1 MPESFQSTS
10 HKEANYNRPDQVW
23 TCGGEHHDCPCY
35 LGPDR
40 RGRCRAGKELDGR
53 TSGQCLPRKIGSRWL
68 CTREET
74 HSAPP
79 CEEGP
84 LPDGSCCKTVARC
97 RPVRSLRSR
106 RKTLT
111 IAVSAMTVAVLIIA
125 YTTSPRDDGE
135 APSVLSAGHLSSNHS
150 FLQTKCSECH
160 SNEPLTP
167 ARISALHSVTAQ
179 HRAISDGRLCL
190 ECHDTIGGT
199 DGQFAFH
206 PHTSDMTRTTPGKR
220 GQSKSSDLV
229 MIAASALGA
238 GRAENN
244 SIHCATC
251 HKEHHGAGSKITEL
265 SDRQCQTCH
274 ENQFKSFS
282 DGHPEFRESIY
293 PYKRRNAIRFDH
305 YSHYQKHFHSTLED
319 HPGRVPEGYNPN
331 ARHMESVSCN
341 SCHAPDPS
349 GENMTVKPFEV
360 SCAQCHE
367 ESTRGGE
374 PFPFLAFPA
383 LNTGL
388 LDNKLRNQ
396 KSPRSLGTWIED
408 SPNTIPWPT
417 LQLLPEDAR
426 EAWKRLRSNNIQPFD
441 SSLPDLDD
449 KSVDDLERLAWA
461 IKSLARDLSQN
472 NPQANPSNKIGHE
485 ELSRRLQET
494 GFDEPEKLIAGL
506 PASLVD
512 TMRRG
517 FSEQDY
523 IRLLKEVDA
532 YRGGSPPAPV
542 DPETP
547 EKTQAAEGSPDTS
560 SGEGKEDTGENFGE
574 DTGESFGEDTGE
586 SFGEDT
592 GESFGEDPDEPS
604 EEAEKPGTASGE
616 LSPIDPETWASQ
628 GGWFQQFGV
637 VSYRSRGH
645 ADPLIRDWLDAL
657 VSRVDDPLARAQLAD
672 GFDFR
677 RGSAAST
684 TGQCFKCHSVDETR
698 DQNNNLVGARINW
711 HSITELR
718 PHGSL
723 TRYKHSTH
731 LLLTDCRSCHST
743 RQNAAPDAYLQA
755 FPGENDWDHSAN
767 WSKKANPGTFQSNF
781 SIIRKN
787 DCAQCHNPFKAG
799 ELCTQCHKY
808 HRPREQSGFLGR

>member
-1 MPESFQSTS
+1 M
-10 HKEANYNRPDQVW
+10 
-23 TCGGEHHDCPCY
+23 
-35 LGPDR
+35 
-40 RGRCRAGKELDGR
+40 
-53 TSGQCLPRKIGSRWL
+53 
-68 CTREET
+68 
-74 HSAPP
+74 
-79 CEEGP
+79 
-84 LPDGSCCKTVARC
+84 
-97 RPVRSLRSR
+97 
-106 RKTLT
+106 
-111 IAVSAMTVAVLIIA
+111 
-125 YTTSPRDDGE
+125 
-135 APSVLSAGHLSSNHS
+135 
-150 FLQTKCSECH
+150 
-160 SNEPLTP
+160 
-167 ARISALHSVTAQ
+167 
-179 HRAISDGRLCL
+179 
-190 ECHDTIGGT
+190 
-199 DGQFAFH
+199 
-206 PHTSDMTRTTPGKR
+206 
-220 GQSKSSDLV
+220 
-229 MIAASALGA
+229 
-238 GRAENN
+238 
-244 SIHCATC
+244 
-251 HKEHHGAGSKITEL
+251 EL

-282 DGHPEFRESIY
+282 NGHPEFRESIY

-305 YSHYQKHFHSTLED
+305 YSHYQKHFQSTLED
-319 HPGRVPEGYNPN
+319 HPGRVPEGYDPN

-383 LNTGL
+383 LNTAL

-426 EAWKRLRSNNIQPFD
+426 EAWSRLRSRDIQPFD
-441 SSLPDLDD
+441 SGLADLDE
-449 KSVDDLERLAWA
+449 KSVGDLERLAWA
-461 IKSLARDLSQN
+461 IKFLARDLSQN
-472 NPQANPSNKIGHE
+472 NPQANPSNKVGHE
-485 ELSRRLQET
+485 ELSRRLKET
-494 GFDEPEKLIAGL
+494 GFDEPQKLIAGL
-506 PASLVD
+506 PAGLVD

-523 IRLLKEVDA
+523 IHLLDEVDT
-532 YRGGSPPAPV
+532 YREGSPPGPI

-547 EKTQAAEGSPDTS
+547 EQKQSVEGSPDDS
-560 SGEGKEDTGENFGE
+560 SGESKDGTGESFGEGADE
-574 DTGESFGEDTGE
+574 DTGESFGEDAD
-586 SFGEDT
+586 EDT
-592 GESFGEDPDEPS
+592 GESFGEDADEDTGESFGEGADESFGDDPDES
-604 EEAEKPGTASGE
+604 GEEAEKPDAASGE

-637 VSYRSRGH
+637 VSYRSKGH

-657 VSRVDDPLARAQLAD
+657 ASRVDDPLARTQLAD

-698 DQNNNLVGARINW
+698 DQNNKLVGARINW
-711 HSITELR
+711 HSITEQR

-743 RQNAAPDAYLQA
+743 RQNPDPNAYLQA
-755 FPGENDWDHSAN
+755 FPGEDDWNQSAN
-767 WSKKANPGTFQSNF
+767 WSKKANPGIFKSNF
-781 SIIRKN
+781 SVIRKN

-799 ELCTQCHKY
+799 EHCTQCHKY
-808 HRPREQSGFLGR
+808 HRPRERSGSLGR

>member
-23 TCGGEHHDCPCY
+23 TCGGEHQDCPCF

-74 HSAPP
+74 HSTPP

-84 LPDGSCCKTVARC
+84 RPDGSCCKVVARC

-111 IAVSAMTVAVLIIA
+111 IAISALTVAALIIA

-206 PHTSDMTRTTPGKR
+206 PHTSDMTRTAPGKR

-229 MIAASALGA
+229 MIAASALGG

-244 SIHCATC
+244 SMHCATC
-251 HKEHHGAGSKITEL
+251 HKEHHGAGFKIMEL

-282 DGHPEFRESIY
+282 NGHPEFRESIY

-305 YSHYQKHFHSTLED
+305 YSHYQKHFQSTLED
-319 HPGRVPEGYNPN
+319 HPGRVPEGYDPN

-383 LNTGL
+383 LNTAL

-417 LQLLPEDAR
+417 LQLLPDDAR
-426 EAWKRLRSNNIQPFD
+426 EAWNRLRSRDIQPFD
-441 SSLPDLDD
+441 SGLADLDE
-449 KSVDDLERLAWA
+449 KSVGDLERLAWA
-461 IKSLARDLSQN
+461 IKFLARDLSQN
-472 NPQANPSNKIGHE
+472 NPQANPSNKVGHE
-485 ELSRRLQET
+485 ELSRRLKET
-494 GFDEPEKLIAGL
+494 GFDEPQKLIAGL
-506 PASLVD
+506 PAGLVD

-523 IRLLKEVDA
+523 IHLLDEVDA
-532 YRGGSPPAPV
+532 YREGSPPGPI

-547 EKTQAAEGSPDTS
+547 EQKQSAEGSPDDS
-560 SGEGKEDTGENFGE
+560 SGESKEGTSENFGE
-574 DTGESFGEDTGE
+574 DTGESFGEGPD
-586 SFGEDT
+586 EDT
-592 GESFGEDPDEPS
+592 GESFGDDPDES
-604 EEAEKPGTASGE
+604 GEEAEKPDAASGE

-628 GGWFQQFGV
+628 GGWFHQFGV
-637 VSYRSRGH
+637 VSYRSKGH

-657 VSRVDDPLARAQLAD
+657 ASRVDDPLARTQLAD

-684 TGQCFKCHSVDETR
+684 SGQCFKCHSVDETR

-799 ELCTQCHKY
+799 EHCTQCHKY